1 MFNPDVRQNTAPRH
15 SRGHKPPG
23 ERTLIDRLPQCTH
36 AHDTSWRV
44 ASRSPICGAQGG
56 GRRAFERFVGS
67 GAEGLG
73 GVRAAHRARRA
84 RPCSRS
90 ASKKEAAR
98 RPRGARERR
107 ARPLL
112 LPRTRD
118 WHGRTKP
125 GAVRAG
131 RSATGG
137 CSRAAAL
144 QYQPRRELGTLKVL
158 LTATNGART
167 SDRTAGGQ
175 RDREGRRVM
184 RAAPIFSRSAWSP
197 LEPSVSALRR
207 AGAPQPGIGSRSL
220 LGRPGSWADPLQ
232 VDHWRR
238 GPSVDGSAPPTRCVC
253 DAWDDAF
260 QTRLRGNA

>member
-1 MFNPDVRQNTAPRH
+1 MTDCH
-15 SRGHKPPG
+15 SA
-23 ERTLIDRLPQCTH
+23 RTPTTRAGVLLLDL
-36 AHDTSWRV
+36 
-44 ASRSPICGAQGG
+44 RSAV
-56 GRRAFERFVGS
+56 RRAVGGELLS
-67 GAEGLG
+67 GSWDRVPRAWG

-167 SDRTAGGQ
+167 SDRTAEAQ
-175 RDREGRRVM
+175 RDREGQLVM
-184 RAAPIFSRSAWSP
+184 RAAPNFSRSAWSP
-197 LEPSVSALRR
+197 PEPSVSALRR

-238 GPSVDGSAPPTRCVC
+238 GPSVDGSAPPTRCASVMHGGTH
-253 DAWDDAF
+253 F